1 LYRPDRASLFQRRI
15 VPTLRQLG
23 KFGLFG
29 LAFTYPIYLVYVG
42 LAFGGLVFWSFFAG
56 SFTIIGVVITRLGYA
71 SNFRNWDP
79 NFRRVMAGT
88 VLGFLIAVGFY
99 SGLIYLKS
107 WFLPAV
113 LGLLGLG
120 LLVILRRQRS

>member
-1 LYRPDRASLFQRRI
+1 MYRSGRASFFQRRI
-15 VPTLRQLG
+15 VPMLRHLG
-23 KFGLFG
+23 KFGLFA

-56 SFTIIGVVITRLGYA
+56 SFAIIGVVITRLGYA
-71 SNFRNWDP
+71 SNFRNWDLS
-79 NFRRVMAGT
+79 FGRVMTGT

-99 SGLIYLKS
+99 SGLIYLNT
-107 WFLPAV
+107 WLLPVV

-120 LLVILRRQRS
+120 LLVVLRRQRS